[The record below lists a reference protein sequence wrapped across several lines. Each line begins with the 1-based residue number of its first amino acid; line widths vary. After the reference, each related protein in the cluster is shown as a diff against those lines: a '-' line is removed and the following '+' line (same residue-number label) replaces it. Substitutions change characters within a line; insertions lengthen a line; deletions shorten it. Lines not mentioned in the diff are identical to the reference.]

1 MRALTAVT
9 FLIAGALSV
18 LVAQDPDQT
27 RKLQLAQSLEQA
39 GEIEQASIIYE
50 QLVQSDST
58 NYVFFEALRRA
69 YVQLKEYDKAIRLVE
84 RRRAFRP
91 GDVLLTAQ
99 LGGLYYDRGDTVQA
113 AALWNAA
120 INEQPKIR
128 QIYALIA
135 QQMMERRLY
144 DKAIAMY
151 TRGRVATGNPVE
163 FVEDLALLRSATQD
177 YRGAVEE
184 YLRLLRSAPQQ
195 LGYIQSRIAS
205 FTLRQDGLTAARA
218 TVASEVERSPNDIPV
233 RTLLAWLAMEQG
245 DYDAALEHYRVIDR
259 VARANGSELYNF
271 AQRSAREGSYRIAA
285 AAYKEILDNYAS
297 APTRPYARFGYA
309 RAVEELSAADS
320 VRPVEPAS
328 GASIAESY
336 ISIDRSVALYEEIVR
351 DYPNTEPAFQSM
363 FRIGFVKYTRLFD
376 LDGALTAFASIR
388 RESRAGALV
397 AESILL
403 SSDVAVAKNDL
414 VAAREILKSMPAGA
428 PQEARDR
435 GSFRNAQI
443 AYYGTLFDTALAL
456 LAPLTSAVDR
466 DLANDALSLQ
476 YFIAENNANKDALE
490 AYVRAEILVRQRKH
504 SEALVRFE
512 EILRTA
518 PQALLAD
525 DAMIQSAELHVALG
539 KPLNALQVLQKIVS
553 EMPSSIVRD
562 RAQFRFAEI
571 CETIL
576 RDTPRAVREYER
588 FLEVF
593 PHSLYT
599 EEVRK
604 RIRSLRGD
612 TL

>member
-18 LVAQDPDQT
+18 LVAQGPDQT
-27 RKLQLAQSLEQA
+27 RKLQLAPSLEQA

-99 LGGLYYDRGDTVQA
+99 LGVLYYDRGDTVQA

-163 FVEDLALLRSATQD
+163 FVEDLALLLSATQD

-218 TVASEVERSPNDIPV
+218 TVALEVKRSPNDIPV

-309 RAVEELSAADS
+309 RAVRRTQRRGFRAACRAGVRRFNRRVLHFYRPFGCALRRDRARLSQHRTCVSVHVQDRLREIHAS
-320 VRPVEPAS
+320 VRP
-328 GASIAESY
+328 
-336 ISIDRSVALYEEIVR
+336 
-351 DYPNTEPAFQSM
+351 
-363 FRIGFVKYTRLFD
+363 
-376 LDGALTAFASIR
+376 
-388 RESRAGALV
+388 
-397 AESILL
+397 
-403 SSDVAVAKNDL
+403 
-414 VAAREILKSMPAGA
+414 
-428 PQEARDR
+428 
-435 GSFRNAQI
+435 
-443 AYYGTLFDTALAL
+443 
-456 LAPLTSAVDR
+456 
-466 DLANDALSLQ
+466 
-476 YFIAENNANKDALE
+476 
-490 AYVRAEILVRQRKH
+490 
-504 SEALVRFE
+504 
-512 EILRTA
+512 
-518 PQALLAD
+518 
-525 DAMIQSAELHVALG
+525 
-539 KPLNALQVLQKIVS
+539 
-553 EMPSSIVRD
+553 
-562 RAQFRFAEI
+562 
-571 CETIL
+571 
-576 RDTPRAVREYER
+576 
-588 FLEVF
+588 
-593 PHSLYT
+593 
-599 EEVRK
+599 
-604 RIRSLRGD
+604 
-612 TL
+612 